1 MSKISVEGVK
11 ADPSRDVFW
20 GSVLLEGRRG
30 DTIPLPSVAAES
42 RILSIEVT
50 PSIPLSFFRDQADN
64 LYVRPLVEGEG
75 SVRARL
81 VFLMDAPK
89 SYFGRSLP
97 SGLTLEDIPKAR
109 RPKLPAS
116 MRGSTR
122 DVVEALGLSGATDYR
137 QTLGTLVQHF
147 RSFEPGSPP
156 ADSGDLYTD
165 LALSKRGICRHRSYA
180 FVVTAQALGI
190 PSRYVFNEAHVF
202 VEVWVPGE
210 RPGWMRIDLGGSA
223 ERLEIGGA
231 EDKVRHEADEPDPF
245 DRPLP
250 FARSTRGGPSAGAST
265 VVGLPPT
272 RRPDAAE
279 RDLPSAPERTGLL
292 PPPAALTVSPDAS
305 PTRTTL
311 TILSPVVYR
320 GEPFDIEG
328 SVSAQGQVRPSGTVQ
343 LLLVDA
349 TNGSTLGLL
358 QTVALSAEGT
368 YTASLTIPGAQ
379 PPGAYELVAEYMGD
393 TSSAPS
399 RSP

>member
-1 MSKISVEGVK
+1 M
-11 ADPSRDVFW
+11 
-20 GSVLLEGRRG
+20 
-30 DTIPLPSVAAES
+30 
-42 RILSIEVT
+42 
-50 PSIPLSFFRDQADN
+50 
-64 LYVRPLVEGEG
+64 
-75 SVRARL
+75 RARL

-89 SYFGRSLP
+89 TYWRALP

-122 DVVEALGLSGATDYR
+122 EVVEALGLSGATDYR

-250 FARSTRGGPSAGAST
+250 FARSTRGGPSG
-265 VVGLPPT
+265 
-272 RRPDAAE
+272 RRKHRGRSAANAAPDAAE
-279 RDLPSAPERTGLL
+279 RDLPSAPERTDSYR
-292 PPPAALTVSPDAS
+292 PAALTVSPDAS

-311 TILSPVVYR
+311 TIPSPVVYR

-328 SVSAQGQVRPSGTVQ
+328 SVSAQGQAAPGTVQ
-343 LLLVDA
+343 PSWWTRPTAAPLVYSRQSPSQPRGH
-349 TNGSTLGLL
+349 TPLHSPSQGPSLPGPTSWSQSTWRHEQRSISEPMSRGES
-358 QTVALSAEGT
+358 QTLSE
-368 YTASLTIPGAQ
+368 PGAL
-379 PPGAYELVAEYMGD
+379 AV
-393 TSSAPS
+393 
-399 RSP
+399 